1 MVVDSLGQEVAKQT
15 YLPFGETWGSSV
27 AGLPTDYTFTG
38 QREATEIGLMYYVAR
53 WYDSEIG
60 QFIQADTIVL
70 DPYNPM
76 DWNHYAYAH
85 YSPLNYVDPSGH
97 SAFTPPSK
105 NVRMTDGSYD
115 FNFKKVIGQPPDS
128 SWLEND
134 RLENQNWF
142 DEHNQANWKREIPLP
157 FEKVIGIELE
167 VDDIFDLYVDS
178 VGIVGDIFS
187 LATYFDLI
195 PGDEIPGFFIWA
207 TSEGVELVGIFKG
220 MYDATHG
227 DFSNLLYDTSSD
239 QILETTDKFAELTN
253 NPALRKLIPGFGI
266 IFNIGSIS
274 QNYSLN
280 ITIEERNK

>member
-1 MVVDSLGQEVAKQT
+1 MG
-15 YLPFGETWGSSV
+15 
-27 AGLPTDYTFTG
+27 
-38 QREATEIGLMYYVAR
+38 I
-53 WYDSEIG
+53 
-60 QFIQADTIVL
+60 
-70 DPYNPM
+70 
-76 DWNHYAYAH
+76 
-85 YSPLNYVDPSGH
+85 PLLL
-97 SAFTPPSK
+97 TPPSK

>member
-1 MVVDSLGQEVAKQT
+1 
-15 YLPFGETWGSSV
+15 
-27 AGLPTDYTFTG
+27 
-38 QREATEIGLMYYVAR
+38 
-53 WYDSEIG
+53 
-60 QFIQADTIVL
+60 
-70 DPYNPM
+70 
-76 DWNHYAYAH
+76 
-85 YSPLNYVDPSGH
+85 
-97 SAFTPPSK
+97 
-105 NVRMTDGSYD
+105 MTDGSYD